1 MYQSLLGIGGHSF
14 YSETTR
20 VIGSRANLFNYFS
33 SWGSVLISAGIALLS
48 LILVGRKIL
57 PQRQFAK
64 EGYAVFCG
72 ISLVFFALYGVALQ
86 YGLHESYQRA
96 FMFGLVPLTFLCIYA
111 LKDRPKL
118 LVGLLAVLIFL
129 NIPAQYGSDSFRL
142 ATNQELAGSRFFA
155 TYSPQNSSCFDEFSF
170 YVRNYDPTKIYQFE
184 TIVASAPSVKTPNQT
199 SVDQELARLNYVVRS
214 GLENNYYLFYLGY
227 NPLNGANLDRFNKV
241 YDNGAYEIFS
251 NNNVT
256 VG

>member
-1 MYQSLLGIGGHSF
+1 
-14 YSETTR
+14 
-20 VIGSRANLFNYFS
+20 
-33 SWGSVLISAGIALLS
+33 
-48 LILVGRKIL
+48 
-57 PQRQFAK
+57 
-64 EGYAVFCG
+64 
-72 ISLVFFALYGVALQ
+72 
-86 YGLHESYQRA
+86 
-96 FMFGLVPLTFLCIYA
+96 

-227 NPLNGANLDRFNKV
+227 NPLNGANLDRFNKI